1 MTRKI
6 ALDWDDQQLRIVV
19 GEPSGLETRI
29 TEAAIVPMDAAGP
42 AATLKQWVKSRGLE
56 KTETLVAVGRD
67 QAELRQMTF
76 PPVPIDE
83 LPDIVRFQAIRQFA
97 SAGDVATVD
106 YLPTGG
112 SVSGDGST
120 RSVSA
125 IVSASGPN
133 QLDPVRR
140 VVTDAG
146 LTVGRI
152 ALRPVAAAALYQLAV
167 MPGVADATRATTAVI
182 DLVGDEAE
190 IVLFRGRDVSFVRS
204 VRLPESGAPRVQS
217 LAGELRR
224 SLIACGAGG
233 GPCQIVLWGTSGRHR
248 GELDALVEK
257 LGEQVDREQANL
269 IDPFSLVRVE
279 GDVLRD
285 VGETVGRLAPLVG
298 VLVADEGFS
307 DRLIDFAN
315 PRKRPEPTD
324 PFRKRA
330 LLVAAPLLLVF
341 LVGGLAWQQMGSLD
355 DQIEL
360 LESSNK
366 SLRDN
371 VEGAQ
376 QSIQRTA
383 RVDAYLDGDVVWL
396 EELQRLAE
404 AMPPADQLILRQ
416 LSAVA
421 DPRQGGGRLT
431 VSGVVTSPQVI
442 EEMESAL
449 RDEEH
454 RVIGDGASQIDTSD
468 AYGWRIR
475 ETMLIDAQAVRRRRY
490 TRLENSLSQTAPA
503 DSVSPEATAVA
514 EPQSED
520 SQ

>member
-1 MTRKI
+1 M
-6 ALDWDDQQLRIVV
+6 
-19 GEPSGLETRI
+19 
-29 TEAAIVPMDAAGP
+29 EA
-42 AATLKQWVKSRGLE
+42 S
-56 KTETLVAVGRD
+56 
-67 QAELRQMTF
+67 
-76 PPVPIDE
+76 
-83 LPDIVRFQAIRQFA
+83 
-97 SAGDVATVD
+97 
-106 YLPTGG
+106 
-112 SVSGDGST
+112 
-120 RSVSA
+120 
-125 IVSASGPN
+125 
-133 QLDPVRR
+133 
-140 VVTDAG
+140 
-146 LTVGRI
+146 
-152 ALRPVAAAALYQLAV
+152 
-167 MPGVADATRATTAVI
+167 
-182 DLVGDEAE
+182 
-190 IVLFRGRDVSFVRS
+190 
-204 VRLPESGAPRVQS
+204 
-217 LAGELRR
+217 
-224 SLIACGAGG
+224 
-233 GPCQIVLWGTSGRHR
+233 
-248 GELDALVEK
+248 
-257 LGEQVDREQANL
+257 
-269 IDPFSLVRVE
+269 
-279 GDVLRD
+279 
-285 VGETVGRLAPLVG
+285 
-298 VLVADEGFS
+298 
-307 DRLIDFAN
+307 
-315 PRKRPEPTD
+315 RKRPEPTD

-490 TRLENSLSQTAPA
+490 TRLENSLSQTASA
-503 DSVSPEATAVA
+503 DSFSPEATAVA